1 MSLASPDEARSSDG
15 FGAGQRWNALLATG
29 KTARWDAT
37 VLVLGPLWFGAH
49 RLWLMFWPTLVA
61 ETLVLTLLVREGA
74 TGGTT
79 GQVVV
84 LLTAFAILRVVQAA
98 CAAPLL
104 CRAYERWRHA
114 DGSDARPTPS
124 RIASTLGA
132 TAVFL
137 VVSILA
143 YGPAPVAALR
153 QFPAPKGLKPAAM
166 KAIASAKDW
175 MVDSFAGFFNAITFG
190 VRTTLNALDLVFV
203 GTPWPIMALLLL
215 AAMWRVSGRGAAL
228 VGAAGLLY
236 LGAFGYWD
244 KAMSTIALVSASTLI
259 CVVIGL
265 PIGILCAKRPRL
277 YAVVRPVL
285 DFMQTMPS
293 FVYLIPAVAFFSIG
307 KPPGVLATV
316 VFALPVM
323 IRLTALGIEQ
333 VPEYIR
339 EGARAFGAS
348 RWQLLAKVE
357 LPLALPSIAAAVNQT
372 IMMCL
377 SMVIITAMIG
387 AGGLGLDIMTALRQL
402 NIGEGVLAGTAIVV
416 CALVMDRLV
425 QVKKR

>member
-1 MSLASPDEARSSDG
+1 MSSRSPEDAVGAED
-15 FGAGQRWNALLATG
+15 FGLGPRWTDSLLTG
-29 KTARWDAT
+29 KTARLDAT
-37 VLVLGPLWFGAH
+37 VLALGPLWFGAH
-49 RLWLMFWPTLVA
+49 GLWLMFWPALAV
-61 ETLVLTLLVREGA
+61 ETLVLTLLVRAGASGAA
-74 TGGTT
+74 TGPMAALL
-79 GQVVV
+79 V
-84 LLTAFAILRVVQAA
+84 LFAFGRVLQAM

-104 CRAYERWRHA
+104 SRAFERWSHA
-114 DGSDARPTPS
+114 DGADGRPTLP
-124 RIASTLGA
+124 RLAGTLGA

-137 VVSILA
+137 AVSVLA
-143 YGPAPVAALR
+143 YGPAQMAALR
-153 QFPAPKGLKPAAM
+153 EFPAPKALKPAAM

-175 MVDSFAGFFNAITFG
+175 MVDSFAAFFNAITFG
-190 VRTTLNALDLVFV
+190 VRFTLNALDLVFV

-215 AAMWRVSGRGAAL
+215 TAMWRVSGRGGAL
-228 VGAAGLLY
+228 VGAVGLLY

-259 CVVIGL
+259 CVLIGL
-265 PIGILCAKRPRL
+265 PFGIFCAKRPRF

-348 RWQLLAKVE
+348 RWQMLAKVE

-377 SMVIITAMIG
+377 SMVIIAAMIG

-425 QVKKR
+425 QVRKR